1 MALILLRHTRP
12 LGSDGVCYGITDL
25 APGPDLANEARR
37 LHAQLPEVTA
47 ILSSPLQRCLRL
59 AEALGKARGLEVATD
74 PRLREIDFGA
84 WEGLRWD
91 DIPRDQID
99 AWAADVAGA
108 RPHGGESALMLA
120 GRAGQALEAAPEG
133 ALVVTHMGV
142 IRAALARAGEPG
154 AWQARVPFGGWI
166 RLWRDLTPGSP
177 STAYRHSQGRPR
189 G

>member
-12 LGSDGVCYGITDL
+12 VGSDGVCYGVTDL
-25 APGPDLANEARR
+25 APGPDLQNEVRR
-37 LHAQLPEVTA
+37 LHAQLPDVTS

-59 AEALGKARGLEVATD
+59 AEALGAARGLTVTPD

-84 WEGLRWD
+84 WEGQRWD

-99 AWAADVAGA
+99 AWAADVTGA

-120 GRAGQALEAAPEG
+120 DRAGAALAVAPEG

-142 IRAALARAGEPG
+142 IRAALARAGDPG
-154 AWQARVPFGGWI
+154 AWEARVPFGGWI
-166 RLWRDLTPGSP
+166 RL
-177 STAYRHSQGRPR
+177 
-189 G
+189 